1 MSSGGRIAAGANLIH
16 TLGDEPQSHP
26 RSNIAMLVPRS
37 SPVAAAHLILCLYAA
52 IVGGD
57 EDICIPRS
65 SDMPPYLNSVE
76 IFGRCL
82 YTESVCQLI

>member
-16 TLGDEPQSHP
+16 TLGDEPQSHL

-65 SDMPPYLNSVE
+65 SDMLNSVE